1 MTSAASEDTHRDLV
15 SSSGASALKIIKN
28 FAGADLVSDSPRLK
42 LPGSAVEPERARTQQ
57 TETLGS
63 AQLAC
68 GNNRRSSWQLLGQ
81 HDFRLYFLGSL
92 TSNLGTWLQSTAQ
105 VLIAYQV
112 THSVF
117 TVGLI
122 ASAQFA
128 GMVVVSPWA
137 PVLADRVSPTAV
149 LIGAQFASA
158 AIAAS
163 MAWRYLDGMLGVHS
177 LIFGALGLGFAYS
190 LGLPIQTALVPKL
203 VREEAD
209 VTNAVKMNSVSYNA
223 GRALAPA
230 LCVLV
235 ITCIGPDLIF
245 ILNAISFV
253 IFAILLCRLKHI
265 TDDTSLRP
273 IFAGRLGRVM
283 NHASKTSVKAP
294 LGHPRARVT
303 DGLMIALR
311 HRRILL
317 LLAIVAAVTLAD
329 DPILVLSP
337 ALAHSK
343 LHITSEGA
351 GYFIAALGWGSVLGS
366 LPPTLTKDDSAD
378 DSARRASRY
387 AALWLLVLGVSV
399 VVFTMGFS
407 IEVSLAAAIVAGA
420 AGLFTGT
427 AAQTALLGH
436 QKKTTADIA
445 AVTSVAALW
454 AIAWAGTKPFAS
466 LLDGWLASHIDIVFT
481 GIVLAAPAVIIALCE
496 LLLPEGVKRGIIL
509 CAKRISYR
517 VSIRPGTEPPPPPDP
532 ADRSPLSQGESL
544 TCRPDRKYTLPG
556 HAPAPSVRRFVPD
569 EITGPTVTTVIPEI
583 SPDASLDYAER
594 MPDIT
599 ESNGGRRDLE
609 VV

>member
-15 SSSGASALKIIKN
+15 SSSGASALELIKN

-42 LPGSAVEPERARTQQ
+42 LPGSAVEPEPARTQQ

-63 AQLAC
+63 VQPAC

-81 HDFRLYFLGSL
+81 HDFRLYFLGNL

-137 PVLADRVSPTAV
+137 PVLADRVSPTAI
-149 LIGAQFASA
+149 LIGTQFASA

-177 LIFGALGLGFAYS
+177 LIIGALGLGFAYS
-190 LGLPIQTALVPKL
+190 LGLPIQAALVPKL

-253 IFAILLCRLKHI
+253 IFAVLLCRLKHI
-265 TDDTSLRP
+265 TDD
-273 IFAGRLGRVM
+273 
-283 NHASKTSVKAP
+283 KAP
-294 LGHPRARVT
+294 PGHPRARVT

-366 LPPTLTKDDSAD
+366 LPPTLTKDY
-378 DSARRASRY
+378 SARRASRY
-387 AALWLLVLGVSV
+387 AAFWLLVLAVSV

-407 IEVSLAAAIVAGA
+407 IAVSLAAAIVAGA

-436 QKKTTADIA
+436 QKTTVDIA

-466 LLDGWLASHIDIVFT
+466 LLDGWLASHTDIVFT
-481 GIVLAAPAVIIALCE
+481 TIVLAAPAVIIALCE
-496 LLLPEGVKRGIIL
+496 LLLPEGAKRGIIL

-517 VSIRPGTEPPPPPDP
+517 PTPPTSIHPGTEPPPPPDP
-532 ADRSPLSQGESL
+532 ADRSSLSQGEGL
-544 TCRPDRKYTLPG
+544 TCRPDRNYTLPG

-569 EITGPTVTTVIPEI
+569 EITGPIVTTVIPEI
-583 SPDASLDYAER
+583 SLDASLDYAER

>member
-15 SSSGASALKIIKN
+15 SSSGASALKLIKN

-63 AQLAC
+63 VQLAC

-137 PVLADRVSPTAV
+137 PVLADRVSPIAV

-329 DPILVLSP
+329 DPILVLRP

-378 DSARRASRY
+378 DSARRHPGTLRFGCLCSACRLSCSRWDSRSRLVSPQLLWRVPPGCSPGPPPRQLCSGTRRRPPQTLQPSP
-387 AALWLLVLGVSV
+387 ALRHCGQSPGPARSHSPPCS
-399 VVFTMGFS
+399 T
-407 IEVSLAAAIVAGA
+407 
-420 AGLFTGT
+420 AGLPAT
-427 AAQTALLGH
+427 L
-436 QKKTTADIA
+436 
-445 AVTSVAALW
+445 TSYS
-454 AIAWAGTKPFAS
+454 PAS
-466 LLDGWLASHIDIVFT
+466 CS
-481 GIVLAAPAVIIALCE
+481 PR
-496 LLLPEGVKRGIIL
+496 LP
-509 CAKRISYR
+509 
-517 VSIRPGTEPPPPPDP
+517 
-532 ADRSPLSQGESL
+532 
-544 TCRPDRKYTLPG
+544 
-556 HAPAPSVRRFVPD
+556 
-569 EITGPTVTTVIPEI
+569 
-583 SPDASLDYAER
+583 
-594 MPDIT
+594 
-599 ESNGGRRDLE
+599 
-609 VV
+609 